1 MLKASDIF
9 KPGCLPKAF
18 KIDPNNLRAQMQIL
32 KTQEEQKKL
41 MRLKNQPVENLRIT
55 I

>member
-18 KIDPNNLRAQMQIL
+18 KIDPNNLRVQIQIL
-32 KTQEEQKKL
+32 ETQEKQKKL
-41 MRLKNQPVENLRIT
+41 MSLKNQPIENLRIT